1 MIPFVSK
8 KDSASS
14 VEDDHKSSLLNSPD
28 GQKPS
33 SGPKFQPGDHVI
45 RWELLKAMLWPI
57 QVHGI
62 VLKVED
68 KSVPSTDNDNDT
80 DEHLDLHEIHQQLH
94 QHQSKN
100 YVYTIADFGYTSSQQ
115 SIDEEENKN
124 VVLKQIGNINEKMK
138 SFYNNAKALRPSS
151 SAGSSK
157 SISDDSYMDINQIPS
172 YDSSIMNNLSAEIDK
187 TSAEIDEADATSS
200 ELINDMKSMDIKD
213 LDAAFDNQ
221 NDNNRERKRFQVI
234 EIADP
239 EDAKKW
245 HKIDYGKS
253 LLRKNKITEKMAESG
268 RNLLKKLSFRSRKT
282 ENYSTLALDQ
292 DEAGKSAIPQSLN
305 DNSPKLPESDPSEIV
320 LARTRYIIDQQDL
333 PKSEQTLPPY
343 HILYSNSECLAVW
356 CKTGKF
362 STLQAAVFLHST
374 AVGSA
379 KSTFL
384 MTGAV
389 AATQPWLIPVVGI
402 YGVVGIGMPYLLLKK
417 CKEKWRISEQQLTDG
432 FWSTANPE
440 AYISAIE
447 NWSGI
452 GCKDHVTENET

>member
-8 KDSASS
+8 KDSTSS
-14 VEDDHKSSLLNSPD
+14 VVDDDHKSSLLNSPD

-62 VLKVED
+62 VLKVEE
-68 KSVPSTDNDNDT
+68 KSLSSTANDNDT
-80 DEHLDLHEIHQQLH
+80 NEHIDLHEIHQQLH
-94 QHQSKN
+94 QHHLKN
-100 YVYTIADFGYTSSQQ
+100 YIYTIADFGYTSSQQ
-115 SIDEEENKN
+115 SIGMEENKN
-124 VVLKQIGNINEKMK
+124 VVMKQIGNINDKMK

-157 SISDDSYMDINQIPS
+157 SVSDDSYMDINQIPS
-172 YDSSIMNNLSAEIDK
+172 YDTSIINTLSAEIDH
-187 TSAEIDEADATSS
+187 ADATSP
-200 ELINDMKSMDIKD
+200 ELINDIKSMDIKD
-213 LDAAFDNQ
+213 LDAAFDIQ
-221 NDNNRERKRFQVI
+221 NDNTRETKRFQVI
-234 EIADP
+234 EIKDP

-253 LLRKNKITEKMAESG
+253 LLRKNKITEKMAQSG
-268 RNLLKKLSFRSRKT
+268 RNLWKKLSFRSKKA

-292 DEAGKSAIPQSLN
+292 DEAGKSTIPQSLN

-417 CKEKWRISEQQLTDG
+417 CKEKWRVSEQQLTDG
-432 FWSTANPE
+432 FWSTADTE

-452 GCKDHVTENET
+452 GCKDHITAK